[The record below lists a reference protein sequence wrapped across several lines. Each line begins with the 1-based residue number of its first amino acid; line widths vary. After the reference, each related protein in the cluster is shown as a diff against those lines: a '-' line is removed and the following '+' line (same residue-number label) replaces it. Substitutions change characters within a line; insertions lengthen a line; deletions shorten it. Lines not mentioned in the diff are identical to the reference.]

1 VLRITIDLGD
11 FSLDDV
17 LERKTLNIGLEL
29 EIVRIIKL
37 LKEQEIF
44 EVKLIELNGN
54 SVRILESEKMEEK

>member
-1 VLRITIDLGD
+1 MLRITIDLGD